1 MNGDAWVYL
10 VTYDISDKKRL
21 REVYNTMRGF
31 GEHLQYSVFRCVLTD
46 RRHAMLHDKLG
57 RILNHAE
64 DQVLVWKLGHQDAA
78 RSWRFDALG
87 RPYTPSDR
95 VVIVV

>member
-1 MNGDAWVYL
+1 MNGDGWVYL

-21 REVYNTMRGF
+21 RKVYLTMRGF
-31 GEHLQYSVFRCVLTD
+31 GEHLQFSVFRCVLTD
-46 RRHAMLHDKLG
+46 RRHAVMMDRLG
-57 RILNHAE
+57 QIIRNDE
-64 DQVLVWKLGHQDAA
+64 DQILIWKLGHQDAA
-78 RSWRFDALG
+78 RSWRFETMG